1 MIIMNLATPMRL
13 KSRNG
18 KCISQEQLCFHHQ
31 GYCGPNCYHDF
42 GTTMIIPSNHLI
54 NGSESAYRNGNVNY
68 TTIES
73 SGTNPFNNTL
83 SPL

>member
-1 MIIMNLATPMRL
+1 MTTMNFTTPMKL
-13 KSRNG
+13 KSKNG
-18 KCISQEQLCFHHQ
+18 KCTSQEQLCFHHQ
-31 GYCGPNCYHDF
+31 GYCGLKCYHDF

-54 NGSESAYRNGNVNY
+54 NGSESACGNGSVSY